1 MPLDF
6 YGIVISLPVII
17 LSLTV
22 HEYAH
27 AAVADML
34 GDSTARRA
42 GRLTLEPW
50 AHIDP
55 IGLLALVFYR
65 FGWAKPVP
73 VNPLNMREPARG
85 LALSAFAGPLAN
97 VVLVFVF
104 SVLLA
109 FGVGEVSGPTAAP
122 HIFRMLSAGVVINAG
137 LAVFN
142 LLPFPPLDGSRIAT
156 WVLPVERWPWWD
168 TFETYGPL
176 LLLLVMVTGFAGMVI
191 SPPASYLANSIYRL
205 ALGLARLVGLG

>member
-1 MPLDF
+1 MPLDL

-55 IGLLALVFYR
+55 IGLLALIFYR

-85 LALSAFAGPLAN
+85 LAVSALAGPLSN
-97 VVLVFVF
+97 VALAFVF
-104 SVLLA
+104 ALLLA
-109 FGVGEVSGPTAAP
+109 FGGGRIGGPAIAP
-122 HIFRMLSAGVVINAG
+122 HLYRMLTAGLAINAG

-142 LLPFPPLDGSRIAT
+142 LFPFPPLDGSRIAT

-176 LLLLVMVTGFAGMVI
+176 LLLLVMVTGLAGVVI
-191 SPPASYLANSIYRL
+191 APPATWLANAVYGL
-205 ALGLARLVGLG
+205 AFGLARLVGLG